1 MVPLHAS
8 DTLTRARPSRKAG
21 FQIDRVTEDDG
32 LSGVNA
38 CFADWHGGAHLRDRK
53 QHRKKNLFTR
63 VRTHNQNMTVAAMQ
77 IAERNSSPHL
87 S

>member
-53 QHRKKNLFTR
+53 QHRKKNLFTKKIFATLSSSVELLR
-63 VRTHNQNMTVAAMQ
+63 VRMH
-77 IAERNSSPHL
+77 
-87 S
+87 